1 MYTPNHFESQ
11 KPWLEML
18 RRHAFG
24 ILVSTGDDELC
35 TTHLPY
41 RVSSDEKV
49 IELHMAR
56 ANPHWRLLEN
66 HPSCHLVVQGDHAY
80 VSPSWYADE
89 KSVPTWNYEAV
100 HVDAT
105 AEVVRDPDELWGM
118 VTRMSDRFEEAGS
131 SWTYS
136 ALPESFRTPLLGAII
151 GVRLQIDRGH
161 AKQKLSQNRSDADRR
176 RVADELRKRGER
188 GLADQ
193 MLALLDD

>member
-1 MYTPNHFESQ
+1 
-11 KPWLEML
+11 ML

-24 ILVSTGDDELC
+24 LLVSTGEGELC

-41 RVSSDEKV
+41 LVSSDGKRL
-49 IELHMAR
+49 ELHMAR
-56 ANPHWRLLEN
+56 TNPHSQLLEN
-66 HPSCHLVVQGDHAY
+66 HPSCRLVVQGDHAY
-80 VSPSWYADE
+80 VSPSWYSAE

-118 VTRMSDRFEEAGS
+118 VTRMSDRFEEAQS

-176 RVADELRKRGER
+176 RVAEELRKRGER
-188 GLADQ
+188 GVADQ